1 MNDNEKVNFW
11 IKRYDDLHSRFEEYQ
26 TTNNECLEGLLKNSS
41 ELLHCCKLLTLLMKN
56 VNCNDF
62 KRFSDFYDYLND
74 NSESCHEILD
84 GLKNNETFKA
94 IMMKYY
100 NNFW

>member
-11 IKRYDDLHSRFEEYQ
+11 IKRYDDLHSRFAEYR
-26 TTNNECLEGLLKNSS
+26 TSNNECLEGLLKNSS
-41 ELLHCCKLLTLLMKN
+41 ELLRCCKLLTLLMKN

-74 NSESCHEILD
+74 NSESFYEILD
-84 GLKNNETFKA
+84 GLKNNETFKG
-94 IMMKYY
+94 IMTKYY